1 MPCRSGPP
9 RPTRPDVPP
18 APPTISISI
27 VIVNWNSG
35 GYLRANLDAIFA
47 HMPSG
52 NWNATVVDNC
62 STDGSERCAL
72 EHGPAC
78 RLIRSSRNAGFSAAV
93 NHGVAN
99 TDGDFVLIMN
109 PDCRIEAGAV
119 EALAAVLEQEPDCAI
134 AAPRVLDPDG
144 GVQGSA
150 RGDPNLLTGIFGR
163 SSRLTRLFPGCAA
176 ARRNVCATAL
186 ASAGRVAHVDWVSGA
201 CMLARRSAL
210 TAIGGFDERY
220 FLYWEDADVC
230 RRVRSAD
237 LTVRY
242 VPAARV
248 RHAVGGSS
256 RHARGAAVRAFH
268 ESAFLYYATHIAPGR
283 WNPRRWLAW
292 AVLKVRCA
300 WQLGQLTPADG
311 DTT

>member
-1 MPCRSGPP
+1 MPLAR
-9 RPTRPDVPP
+9 
-18 APPTISISI
+18 PTISI
-27 VIVNWNSG
+27 VVVNWNSAD
-35 GYLRANLDAIFA
+35 YLRTNLDAVFA
-47 HMPSG
+47 HMPAGDWSV
-52 NWNATVVDNC
+52 TVVDNE
-62 STDGSERCAL
+62 STDGSEHCAL

-78 RLIRSSRNAGFSAAV
+78 RLIRSPRNLGFGAAV
-93 NHGVAN
+93 NYGVAN

-119 EALAAVLEQEPDCAI
+119 ELLAAVLEREPDCAI

-163 SSRLTRLFPGCAA
+163 SSRLTRLFPRCAA
-176 ARRNVCATAL
+176 ARRNVCASAL
-186 ASAGRVAHVDWVSGA
+186 ASAGHVADVDWVSGA

-210 TAIGGFDERY
+210 AEIGGFDERY

-230 RRVRSAD
+230 RRVRAAD

-242 VPAARV
+242 VPAAQV

-268 ESAFLYYATHIAPGR
+268 ESAFLYYATHVAPGR
-283 WNPRRWLAW
+283 WNPKRWLAW
-292 AVLKVRCA
+292 AVLKARCA
-300 WQLGQLTPADG
+300 WLLGQLALAG
-311 DTT
+311 DAT

>member
-1 MPCRSGPP
+1 MLCPSV
-9 RPTRPDVPP
+9 RPTV
-18 APPTISISI
+18 SII
-27 VIVNWNSG
+27 IVNWNSG

-47 HMPSG
+47 HMPPAG
-52 NWNATVVDNC
+52 WEIAVVDNR

-72 EHGPAC
+72 ERGPAC
-78 RLIRSSRNAGFSAAV
+78 RLIRSPRNLGFGAAV
-93 NHGVAN
+93 NQGVAC
-99 TDGDFVLIMN
+99 TSGEFVLIMN

-119 EALAAVLEQEPDCAI
+119 ETLAAVLEQESDCAI

-163 SSRLTRLFPGCAA
+163 SSRLTRLLPRCAA

-186 ASAGRVAHVDWVSGA
+186 ADAGRVAQVDWVSGA

-210 TAIGGFDERY
+210 AAIGGFDERY
-220 FLYWEDADVC
+220 FLYWEDADLC
-230 RRVRSAD
+230 RRLRAVD

-242 VPAARV
+242 VPDARV

-256 RHARGAAVRAFH
+256 RHARGAAMRAFH
-268 ESAFLYYATHIAPGR
+268 DSAFLYYATHVAPGR
-283 WNPRRWLAW
+283 WNPKRWLAW
-292 AVLKVRCA
+292 AVLKARCA
-300 WQLGQLTPADG
+300 WLLGQLALAGG
-311 DTT
+311 DAT